1 MRMTSHKFCVWICAN
16 TLVVCALTQTMVHAT
31 APVVEQSVVS
41 RPQHEYAHVRVAF
54 TPGDNIEAQINK
66 EIRAARS
73 SVRMQAYFFT
83 SKAIADELIKALKRG
98 VKVEVIAD
106 AAGYTNGGAPVL
118 PRLAQAGAEVTL
130 NDKHKSSH
138 NKIIIVDAELT
149 RGTVITGSYNFTR
162 AAQTQNAENVVILSG
177 NVDLVK
183 SFYENWQFHRSQ
195 STLLQ

>member
-16 TLVVCALTQTMVHAT
+16 TLVVCALTQTMVHAA

-118 PRLAQAGAEVTL
+118 PRLAQAGAEVSL
-130 NDKHKSSH
+130 NDKHKTSH

>member
-1 MRMTSHKFCVWICAN
+1 MNRTLHKFGIYAN

-106 AAGYTNGGAPVL
+106 ATGYTNGGAPVL
-118 PRLAQAGAEVTL
+118 PRLAEAGAEISL

-177 NVDLVK
+177 NAELVRK
-183 SFYENWQFHRSQ
+183 FHENWQFHRLR